1 MNRVPP
7 ASSAFSELKMSAISM
22 FFPFLKST
30 PDPTSLGLAGLA
42 PEDFPAFAK
51 QDDLPRAVLELSNF
65 RVIQMWDRAA
75 LQLRVAVLLLWS
87 VRALLSAVYG
97 LACWALLG
105 GGDPALAKTSLLWAV
120 VLAPGLH
127 LVHGVTRQNVRKD
140 KVAVALLTPMSY
152 AERQVFR
159 KSMDTAPRVTKW
171 FDALE
176 ALRRAP
182 IPLDALAAQQLMAGP
197 SPHQPTTPV
206 HYS

>member
-1 MNRVPP
+1 ML
-7 ASSAFSELKMSAISM
+7 FS
-22 FFPFLKST
+22 FLKST
-30 PDPTSLGLAGLA
+30 PDPDSLGLAGLA

-75 LQLRVAVLLLWS
+75 LQLRVAVLLLWGF
-87 VRALLSAVYG
+87 RAILAGVYS

-105 GGDPALAKTSLLWAV
+105 GGAPELANASLILAA
-120 VLAPGLH
+120 VLAPAFH
-127 LVHGVTRQNVRKD
+127 FAHGVTQQSVRKD
-140 KVAVALLTPMSY
+140 KVALALLTPMPY

-159 KSMDTAPRVTKW
+159 KTMEMSPRATKW

-197 SPHQPTTPV
+197 SPHQPTSPV